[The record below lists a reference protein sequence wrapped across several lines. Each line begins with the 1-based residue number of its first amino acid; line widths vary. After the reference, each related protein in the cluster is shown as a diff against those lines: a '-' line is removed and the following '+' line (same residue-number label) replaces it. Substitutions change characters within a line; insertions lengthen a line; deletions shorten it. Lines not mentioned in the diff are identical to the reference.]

1 VPLLASLFVTIWEL
15 YGIAFND
22 YLPEVYYKKQP
33 VETID
38 SDDKE
43 ESGN

>member
-1 VPLLASLFVTIWEL
+1 VPLLAYLFVTIWEL